1 MTSSLDALR
10 EPRARPA
17 GLPRLPLQAALL
29 MGALGGA
36 SKEELLCGVFEPV
49 PDRWVREPIAPPI
62 IEVAA
67 GSFRRRNPPYV
78 RGTGYVVRSLEGGAA
93 CRQPGRGCRYDR
105 RHLPSA
111 RGRIYGEAGI
121 PGGAPP
127 GGGASNHLGTAER
140 LCALAPQWPVGPGL
154 DVRVRVLIETNQ
166 GAGNDCCRAAR
177 CGRDPRR
184 FFMAPPRTRHHS
196 ELQRPLDWSTVATA
210 LGTPRR
216 QWRMPL
222 NRLAPPLGNC

>member
-111 RGRIYGEAGI
+111 RGRICGEAGI

-154 DVRVRVLIETNQ
+154 DVRVRVLIDESRGRKRLLPSSKVWSGPAPFFY
-166 GAGNDCCRAAR
+166 GA
-177 CGRDPRR
+177 
-184 FFMAPPRTRHHS
+184 
-196 ELQRPLDWSTVATA
+196 ATD
-210 LGTPRR
+210 T
-216 QWRMPL
+216 
-222 NRLAPPLGNC
+222 PPL